1 MGKGGGG
8 SGGGGGASSGT
19 QETIQREAP
28 GVESRKLAL
37 YDEAVKLAQQP
48 VSIPAYQVAGPTGLE
63 QTGFQ
68 QAATTG
74 VGQQAVGQG
83 ITSLQAGLGS
93 AFGAPNVSQF
103 FNPYQS
109 YVTDEI
115 NRQAQIGQN
124 QLAAQAVQAGAF
136 GGGREGVQRAE
147 LDRARLE
154 TIGQSQAQGFQTAL
168 GAAQQQQGLQAQAGL
183 QTGQALG
190 QFGAQQQAMQQG
202 DIQSLLQAG
211 GVQRAL
217 GQQALEAQR
226 ATSLAQQY
234 EPYQRVEF
242 LKNVMTN
249 LPTGQSSIT
258 ATTAPGSNPLAQAA
272 GAGLGA
278 YTAYSLLKKKEGGLV
293 SIKKFQSGGAVVGEE
308 VPVPV
313 KKKQEGFFSEE
324 EKFAYLA
331 APVIG
336 SLLQARTAPGQSN
349 LQSLFGAVGQGVSQI
364 PEIGLTMKKIEAS
377 VDKKKSVGEIKP
389 LTQQQKIDFKLNP
402 EDEYLGTFTDGVLTA
417 QPTATY
423 KSAEAKTAILKDF
436 EKTAQADGSLKN
448 IIADLNKFGGGDLPG
463 VGPIAGRL
471 PKSLVSEEGVKF
483 RGRILDFVTKD
494 LKEISGGTVTTD
506 EYERYAGKYG
516 GLDTAN
522 ETVLRSAMI
531 DAQELLE
538 KAKIRALEKTDSKTA
553 KSLIDSGAITL
564 YEAPIAVRAAAGR
577 IQSPKD
583 NDANTFT
590 VVDKD
595 SGLPIKY
602 KKVNNNILVLDPR
615 NNVYVSLDKFAKT
628 QKVQEAIK

>member
-8 SGGGGGASSGT
+8 SGGGGASSGT

-37 YDEAVKLAQQP
+37 YDEAVALAQKP

-93 AFGAPNVSQF
+93 AFQAPNVSQF
-103 FNPYQS
+103 FNPYQQ

-115 NRQAQIGQN
+115 NRQAQLGQQ
-124 QLAAQAVQAGAF
+124 QLSAEAVKSGAF
-136 GGGREGVQRAE
+136 GGGRQGIASAE
-147 LDRARLE
+147 LERARL
-154 TIGQSQAQGFQTAL
+154 GQVGQAQAQGFTTAL
-168 GAAQQQQGLQAQAGL
+168 QAAQNQQGLQAQTGL
-183 QTGQALG
+183 QAGQQFG

-278 YTAYSLLKKKEGGLV
+278 YTAYNLMKRKEGGLV
-293 SIKKFQSGGAVVGEE
+293 SIKKFQEGGE
-308 VPVPV
+308 VEKTP
-313 KKKQEGFFSEE
+313 KGAFSDQER
-324 EKFAYLA
+324 FALLS

-336 SLLQARTAPGQSN
+336 ALLQGKTAPGQSN
-349 LQSLFGAVGQGVSQI
+349 LQALFGSVGKGVSEM
-364 PEIGLTMKKIEAS
+364 PETAIAIKKLDIAAQPKETKAKARTLS
-377 VDKKKSVGEIKP
+377 PGEIKTANLP
-389 LTQQQKIDFKLNP
+389 A
-402 EDEYLGTFTDGVLTA
+402 GTFA
-417 QPTATY
+417 QEDAEGNIKIVSKPSDKQLEETETVIQTLSTLNRLKKDYVELGKPVGPFYNLDPDKIGGFLSGLVGGEYGKKIQAFKAT
-423 KSAEAKTAILKDF
+423 
-436 EKTAQADGSLKN
+436 N
-448 IIADLNKFGGGDLPG
+448 ADL
-463 VGPIAGRL
+463 
-471 PKSLVSEEGVKF
+471 
-483 RGRILDFVTKD
+483 
-494 LKEISGGTVTTD
+494 
-506 EYERYAGKYG
+506 
-516 GLDTAN
+516 
-522 ETVLRSAMI
+522 SA
-531 DAQELLE
+531 
-538 KAKIRALEKTDSKTA
+538 
-553 KSLIDSGAITL
+553 
-564 YEAPIAVRAAAGR
+564 
-577 IQSPKD
+577 
-583 NDANTFT
+583 
-590 VVDKD
+590 
-595 SGLPIKY
+595 KY
-602 KKVNNNILVLDPR
+602 KKAISGAAVSEPEAKRLEAVIPSDSDTEAVYEGKIKAMDDYLNTALKIKESQGLVDVKDAFGRLEKSG
-615 NNVYVSLDKFAKT
+615 VSISNFYQPKEATDKYKFVDGVMK
-628 QKVQEAIK
+628 KVQ

>member
-37 YDEAVKLAQQP
+37 YDEAVALAQKP

-124 QLAAQAVQAGAF
+124 QLSAQAVQAGAF

-147 LDRARLE
+147 LDRARLGA
-154 TIGQSQAQGFQTAL
+154 IGQSQAQGFQTAL
-168 GAAQQQQGLQAQAGL
+168 GAAQNQQQLQAQTGLQA
-183 QTGQALG
+183 GQALG

-278 YTAYSLLKKKEGGLV
+278 YTAYSLLKRKEGGLV
-293 SIKKFQSGGAVVGEE
+293 SIRKYQKGGEVGAFTDE
-308 VPVPV
+308 
-313 KKKQEGFFSEE
+313 Q
-324 EKFAYLA
+324 KFALLS

-336 SLLQARTAPGQSN
+336 ALLQGKTAPGQTN
-349 LQSLFGAVGQGVSQI
+349 LEALFGSVGQGVSQM
-364 PEIGLTMKKIEAS
+364 PETAIAIKKLDIAGQKEGKDRTI
-377 VDKKKSVGEIKP
+377 VTRMTPDEIKAEGLAP
-389 LTQQQKIDFKLNP
+389 GTIAEKKTLITSSGALLHQGIDIKKQSDIGKLQDDVTKKQLPELDAKIQDV
-402 EDEYLGTFTDGVLTA
+402 FTKFLPYVQRGESIPGIGVGGALSVPFSQEARENRDNVAGIRNALLKIGAGTA
-417 QPTATY
+417 QSVQETNNIMDELAGGYFRTEGEFL
-423 KSAEAKTAILKDF
+423 KAIDRINERVNKEKTAIYAGYSDEEVKAF
-436 EKTAQADGSLKN
+436 TEKTGLGVKPSLASLAKKDSTKNNVPLEPGLPTYKIDLKN
-448 IIADLNKFGGGDLPG
+448 KTM
-463 VGPIAGRL
+463 
-471 PKSLVSEEGVKF
+471 PKVK
-483 RGRILDFVTKD
+483 
-494 LKEISGGTVTTD
+494 
-506 EYERYAGKYG
+506 
-516 GLDTAN
+516 
-522 ETVLRSAMI
+522 
-531 DAQELLE
+531 
-538 KAKIRALEKTDSKTA
+538 
-553 KSLIDSGAITL
+553 
-564 YEAPIAVRAAAGR
+564 
-577 IQSPKD
+577 
-583 NDANTFT
+583 
-590 VVDKD
+590 
-595 SGLPIKY
+595 
-602 KKVNNNILVLDPR
+602 
-615 NNVYVSLDKFAKT
+615 
-628 QKVQEAIK
+628 

>member
-278 YTAYSLLKKKEGGLV
+278 YTAYSLLKRKEGGLV
-293 SIKKFQSGGAVVGEE
+293 SIKKFQVGGAVTT
-308 VPVPV
+308 P
-313 KKKQEGFFSEE
+313 KQQEGVFSDEE
-324 EKFAYLA
+324 RFALLS

-336 SLLQARTAPGQSN
+336 ALLEGKTAPGQSN
-349 LQSLFGAVGQGVSQI
+349 LQALFGSVGKGVSQI
-364 PEIGLTMKKIEAS
+364 PE
-377 VDKKKSVGEIKP
+377 
-389 LTQQQKIDFKLNP
+389 
-402 EDEYLGTFTDGVLTA
+402 
-417 QPTATY
+417 
-423 KSAEAKTAILKDF
+423 TAIAIKKLD
-436 EKTAQADGSLKN
+436 
-448 IIADLNKFGGGDLPG
+448 
-463 VGPIAGRL
+463 IAGRKEGKDRTIVTRMSPDEIKAEGLAPGTIAERKILVTSSGALLNQGYDIKKQSDIGKLQDDITKKQL
-471 PKSLVSEEGVKF
+471 PELDAKIQDVFTKFLPYVQRGESIPGIGVGGSLMVPFSQEARENRDSVAGIRNALLKIGAGTAQSKQETENIMQELAGGLFRTEEEFLKAIDRINSRVNKEKEAIYAGYSDEEVKAFTEKTGLGVKPSLASLAKNTDSQKNNVPLEP
-483 RGRILDFVTKD
+483 GLPTYKID
-494 LKEISGGTVTTD
+494 LK
-506 EYERYAGKYG
+506 
-516 GLDTAN
+516 N
-522 ETVLRSAMI
+522 
-531 DAQELLE
+531 
-538 KAKIRALEKTDSKTA
+538 KTM
-553 KSLIDSGAITL
+553 
-564 YEAPIAVRAAAGR
+564 
-577 IQSPKD
+577 PK
-583 NDANTFT
+583 
-590 VVDKD
+590 VK
-595 SGLPIKY
+595 
-602 KKVNNNILVLDPR
+602 
-615 NNVYVSLDKFAKT
+615 
-628 QKVQEAIK
+628 

>member
-147 LDRARLE
+147 LDRARLGA
-154 TIGQSQAQGFQTAL
+154 IGQSQAQGFQTAL
-168 GAAQQQQGLQAQAGL
+168 GAAQNQQQLQAQTGLQAGAQFGQL
-183 QTGQALG
+183 GQALTG
-190 QFGAQQQAMQQG
+190 VGAQQQAMQQG

-278 YTAYSLLKKKEGGLV
+278 YTAYSLLKPRMKEGGLV
-293 SIKKFQSGGAVVGEE
+293 SIKKFQLGGAVVGEE
-308 VPVPV
+308 APVPV
-313 KKKQEGFFSEE
+313 KKKQEGLFSDD
-324 EKFAYLA
+324 EKFAFLA

-336 SLLQARTAPGQSN
+336 SLLQAKTAPGQSN
-349 LQSLFGAVGQGVSQI
+349 LQSLFGAVGEGVSQI
-364 PEIGLTMKKIEAS
+364 PAVGLKIKELEGKKTTTQKSIRKASETENIGLGYNPKDEILLNVEDGAVTGIAKEVFKVSDSNKEINTQLEKINVRQTDGALRDLE
-377 VDKKKSVGEIKP
+377 
-389 LTQQQKIDFKLNP
+389 
-402 EDEYLGTFTDGVLTA
+402 EYLQTLSQKG
-417 QPTATY
+417 
-423 KSAEAKTAILKDF
+423 E
-436 EKTAQADGSLKN
+436 
-448 IIADLNKFGGGDLPG
+448 GGDLPG
-463 VGPIAGRL
+463 IGPIGGRNPFPSTEGKIL
-471 PKSLVSEEGVKF
+471 RAKLQNVINIRLKDQSGAAVTDSEF
-483 RGRILDFVTKD
+483 NRFQDALA
-494 LKEISGGTVTTD
+494 GGTTATDQAALLEQVRGLRKGLETDKVNLINRIDPKGAKAFIEQGGITFFESPAYVKGQVTG
-506 EYERYAGKYG
+506 AGIPIKEDPNVLVIDGEKLKFYG
-516 GLDTAN
+516 GVPHTLDT
-522 ETVLRSAMI
+522 
-531 DAQELLE
+531 
-538 KAKIRALEKTDSKTA
+538 KTGVWKTKKLTTSK
-553 KSLIDSGAITL
+553 K
-564 YEAPIAVRAAAGR
+564 
-577 IQSPKD
+577 
-583 NDANTFT
+583 
-590 VVDKD
+590 
-595 SGLPIKY
+595 
-602 KKVNNNILVLDPR
+602 
-615 NNVYVSLDKFAKT
+615 
-628 QKVQEAIK
+628 

>member
-37 YDEAVKLAQQP
+37 YDEAVALAQKP

-147 LDRARLE
+147 LDRARLSS
-154 TIGQSQAQGFQTAL
+154 IGQSQAQGFQTAL
-168 GAAQQQQGLQAQAGL
+168 GAAQQQQQLQAQAGL

-278 YTAYSLLKKKEGGLV
+278 YTAYSLLKPRMKEGGLV
-293 SIKKFQSGGAVVGEE
+293 SIKKFQEGGFNE
-308 VPVPV
+308 VTPPA
-313 KKKQEGFFSEE
+313 KKKQEGLFSDD
-324 EKFAYLA
+324 EKFAFLA

-336 SLLQARTAPGQSN
+336 SLLQAKTAPGQSN
-349 LQSLFGAVGQGVSQI
+349 LQSLFGAVGEGVSQI
-364 PEIGLTMKKIEAS
+364 PAVGLKIKELEGKKTTTQKGIRKASETENIGLGYNPKDEILLNVEDGAVTGIAKEVFKVSDSNKEINTQLEKINIRQTDGALRDLE
-377 VDKKKSVGEIKP
+377 
-389 LTQQQKIDFKLNP
+389 
-402 EDEYLGTFTDGVLTA
+402 EYLQTLSQKG
-417 QPTATY
+417 
-423 KSAEAKTAILKDF
+423 E
-436 EKTAQADGSLKN
+436 
-448 IIADLNKFGGGDLPG
+448 GGDLPG
-463 VGPIAGRL
+463 IGPIGGRNPFPSTEGKIL
-471 PKSLVSEEGVKF
+471 RAKLQNVINIRLKDQSGAAVTDSEF
-483 RGRILDFVTKD
+483 NRFQDALA
-494 LKEISGGTVTTD
+494 GGTTATDQAALLEQVRGLRKGLETDKVNLINRIDPKGAKAFIEQGGITFFESPAYVKGQVTG
-506 EYERYAGKYG
+506 AGIPIKEDPNVLVIDGEKLKFYG
-516 GLDTAN
+516 GVPHTLDT
-522 ETVLRSAMI
+522 
-531 DAQELLE
+531 
-538 KAKIRALEKTDSKTA
+538 KTGVWKTKKLTTSK
-553 KSLIDSGAITL
+553 K
-564 YEAPIAVRAAAGR
+564 
-577 IQSPKD
+577 
-583 NDANTFT
+583 
-590 VVDKD
+590 
-595 SGLPIKY
+595 
-602 KKVNNNILVLDPR
+602 
-615 NNVYVSLDKFAKT
+615 
-628 QKVQEAIK
+628 

>member
-278 YTAYSLLKKKEGGLV
+278 YTAYSLLKPRMKEGGLV
-293 SIKKFQSGGAVVGEE
+293 SVKKFQEGGAVAA
-308 VPVPV
+308 P
-313 KKKQEGFFSEE
+313 KKQEGAFTDEQ
-324 EKFAYLA
+324 KFALLS

-336 SLLQARTAPGQSN
+336 ALLQGKTAPGQTN
-349 LQSLFGAVGQGVSQI
+349 LEALFGSVGKGVSEI
-364 PEIGLTMKKIEAS
+364 PETAIAIKKLDIAAQPKETKAKARTLTP
-377 VDKKKSVGEIKP
+377 GEIKAANLP
-389 LTQQQKIDFKLNP
+389 A
-402 EDEYLGTFTDGVLTA
+402 GTFA
-417 QPTATY
+417 QEDAEGNIKIVSKPSDKQLEETETVIQTLSTLNRLKKDYVELGKPVGPFYNLDPDKIGGFLSGLVGGETGKKIQAFKATGADLSAKY
-423 KSAEAKTAILKDF
+423 KKAISGAAVSEPEAKRLEAVIPSDSDTEAVWEGKTKAMEDYLNTALKIKESQGLVDI
-436 EKTAQADGSLKN
+436 KQA
-448 IIADLNKFGGGDLPG
+448 FG
-463 VGPIAGRL
+463 
-471 PKSLVSEEGVKF
+471 
-483 RGRILDFVTKD
+483 
-494 LKEISGGTVTTD
+494 
-506 EYERYAGKYG
+506 
-516 GLDTAN
+516 
-522 ETVLRSAMI
+522 
-531 DAQELLE
+531 
-538 KAKIRALEKTDSKTA
+538 ALEKSGVSISNFYQPKEATD
-553 KSLIDSGAITL
+553 
-564 YEAPIAVRAAAGR
+564 
-577 IQSPKD
+577 
-583 NDANTFT
+583 
-590 VVDKD
+590 
-595 SGLPIKY
+595 KY
-602 KKVNNNILVLDPR
+602 KFVDGVMK
-615 NNVYVSLDKFAKT
+615 
-628 QKVQEAIK
+628 KVQ

>member
-8 SGGGGGASSGT
+8 SGGGGGAQSGT

-37 YDEAVKLAQQP
+37 YDEAVALAQKP

-93 AFGAPNVSQF
+93 AFQAPNVSQF
-103 FNPYQS
+103 FNPYQQ

-115 NRQAQIGQN
+115 NRQAQLGQQ
-124 QLAAQAVQAGAF
+124 QLSAEAVKSGAF
-136 GGGREGVQRAE
+136 GGGRQGIASAE
-147 LDRARLE
+147 LERARLGQV
-154 TIGQSQAQGFQTAL
+154 GQSQAQGFNTAL
-168 GAAQQQQGLQAQAGL
+168 QAAQQQQGLQAQTGL
-183 QTGQALG
+183 QAGQQFG

-278 YTAYSLLKKKEGGLV
+278 YTAYNLMKRKEGGLV
-293 SIKKFQSGGAVVGEE
+293 SIKKY
-308 VPVPV
+308 
-313 KKKQEGFFSEE
+313 QEGGEVEKTPKGAFSDKER
-324 EKFAYLA
+324 FALLA

-336 SLLQARTAPGQSN
+336 SLLQGTTAPGQSN
-349 LQSLFGAVGQGVSQI
+349 LQGLFKSVGQGVSQI
-364 PEIGLTMKKIEAS
+364 PETAIQIRKLDIAAQPKETKAKARTLSPKEIADAKLPTGTFAQEDAEGNIKIVSKPSDKQLEETENVVSTLSTLSRLKKDYVALNKPVGPFYNLDPDKIGGFLSGLVGGETGKKIQAFKATGADLS
-377 VDKKKSVGEIKP
+377 AKYKKAISGAAVSEP
-389 LTQQQKIDFKLNP
+389 
-402 EDEYLGTFTDGVLTA
+402 
-417 QPTATY
+417 
-423 KSAEAKTAILKDF
+423 EAKRLEAVIPSDSDTEAVWEGKTKAMEDYLNTALKIK
-436 EKTAQADGSLKN
+436 ESQGLIN
-448 IIADLNKFGGGDLPG
+448 IKDAFG
-463 VGPIAGRL
+463 
-471 PKSLVSEEGVKF
+471 
-483 RGRILDFVTKD
+483 
-494 LKEISGGTVTTD
+494 
-506 EYERYAGKYG
+506 
-516 GLDTAN
+516 
-522 ETVLRSAMI
+522 
-531 DAQELLE
+531 
-538 KAKIRALEKTDSKTA
+538 ALEKSGVSISNFYQPKEATD
-553 KSLIDSGAITL
+553 
-564 YEAPIAVRAAAGR
+564 
-577 IQSPKD
+577 
-583 NDANTFT
+583 
-590 VVDKD
+590 
-595 SGLPIKY
+595 KY
-602 KKVNNNILVLDPR
+602 KFVDGVMK
-615 NNVYVSLDKFAKT
+615 
-628 QKVQEAIK
+628 KVQ

>member
-8 SGGGGGASSGT
+8 SGGGGGAQSGT

-37 YDEAVKLAQQP
+37 YDEAVALAQKP
-48 VSIPAYQVAGPTGLE
+48 VTIPAYQVAGPTGLE

-93 AFGAPNVSQF
+93 AFQAPNISQF
-103 FNPYQS
+103 FNPYQQ

-115 NRQAQIGQN
+115 NRQAQIAQN
-124 QLAAQAVQAGAF
+124 QVAAQAVGAGAF
-136 GGGREGVQRAE
+136 GGGREGIQRAE

-154 TIGQSQAQGFQTAL
+154 AIGQSRAQGFGTAL
-168 GAAQQQQGLQAQAGL
+168 QAAQQQQGLQAQTGL
-183 QTGQALG
+183 QAGAQLG
-190 QFGAQQQAMQQG
+190 QFGAQQQAMQQA

-278 YTAYSLLKKKEGGLV
+278 YTAYNLLKRKEGGLV
-293 SIKKFQSGGAVVGEE
+293 SIKKYQEGGAVNTQ
-308 VPVPV
+308 P
-313 KKKQEGFFSEE
+313 KKTQQGLFSDE

-331 APVIG
+331 APVVG

-349 LQSLFGAVGQGVSQI
+349 IQSLLGAVGEGVSQI
-364 PEIGLTMKKIEAS
+364 PAVGLKIKELEGKKTGTQKGIRKASEAENISLGYNPKDEIILNVEDGAVTGVAKEVFKVSDSNKEINTQLEKINIRQTDGALRDLE
-377 VDKKKSVGEIKP
+377 
-389 LTQQQKIDFKLNP
+389 
-402 EDEYLGTFTDGVLTA
+402 EYLQTLA
-417 QPTATY
+417 Q
-423 KSAEAKTAILKDF
+423 KGE
-436 EKTAQADGSLKN
+436 
-448 IIADLNKFGGGDLPG
+448 GGDLPG
-463 VGPIAGRL
+463 VGPIGGRNPFPSTEGKILRAKLQNVINIRLKDQSGAAVTDSEFNRFQDALAGGVTATNQAALLEQVRGL
-471 PKSLVSEEGVKF
+471 RKGLETDKVNLINRIDPKGAKAFIEQGGITFFESPAYVKGQVAGAGIPVKEDPNVLVIDGEKLKF
-483 RGRILDFVTKD
+483 
-494 LKEISGGTVTTD
+494 
-506 EYERYAGKYG
+506 YG
-516 GLDTAN
+516 GVPHTLDTK
-522 ETVLRSAMI
+522 TGI
-531 DAQELLE
+531 W
-538 KAKIRALEKTDSKTA
+538 KAKKLTTSK
-553 KSLIDSGAITL
+553 K
-564 YEAPIAVRAAAGR
+564 
-577 IQSPKD
+577 
-583 NDANTFT
+583 
-590 VVDKD
+590 
-595 SGLPIKY
+595 
-602 KKVNNNILVLDPR
+602 
-615 NNVYVSLDKFAKT
+615 
-628 QKVQEAIK
+628 

>member
-8 SGGGGGASSGT
+8 SGGGGGAQSGT

-37 YDEAVKLAQQP
+37 YDEAVALAQKP

-93 AFGAPNVSQF
+93 AFQAPNVSQF
-103 FNPYQS
+103 FNPYQQ

-124 QLAAQAVQAGAF
+124 KIAAQAVSAGAF

-154 TIGQSQAQGFQTAL
+154 AIGQSQATGFNTAL
-168 GAAQQQQGLQAQAGL
+168 QAAQQQQGLQAQTGL
-183 QTGQALG
+183 QAGQQFG

-278 YTAYSLLKKKEGGLV
+278 YTAYNLMKRKEGGLV
-293 SIKKFQSGGAVVGEE
+293 SIKKY
-308 VPVPV
+308 
-313 KKKQEGFFSEE
+313 QEGGEVEKTPKGAFSDQER
-324 EKFAYLA
+324 FALLA

-336 SLLQARTAPGQSN
+336 SLLQGTTAPGQSN
-349 LQSLFGAVGQGVSQI
+349 LEGLFKSVGQGVSQI
-364 PEIGLTMKKIEAS
+364 PETAIQIRKLDIAAQPKETKAKARTLS
-377 VDKKKSVGEIKP
+377 PGEIKAANLP
-389 LTQQQKIDFKLNP
+389 A
-402 EDEYLGTFTDGVLTA
+402 GTFA
-417 QPTATY
+417 QEDAEGNIKIVSKPSDKQLEETENVVSTLSTLNRLKKDYVALNKPVGPFYNLDPDKIGGFLSGLVGGETGKKIQAFKATGADLSAKY
-423 KSAEAKTAILKDF
+423 KKAISGAAVSEPEAKRLEAVIPSDSDTEAVWEGKTKAMEDYLNTALKIK
-436 EKTAQADGSLKN
+436 ESQGLIN
-448 IIADLNKFGGGDLPG
+448 IKDAFG
-463 VGPIAGRL
+463 
-471 PKSLVSEEGVKF
+471 
-483 RGRILDFVTKD
+483 
-494 LKEISGGTVTTD
+494 
-506 EYERYAGKYG
+506 
-516 GLDTAN
+516 
-522 ETVLRSAMI
+522 
-531 DAQELLE
+531 
-538 KAKIRALEKTDSKTA
+538 ALEKSGVSISNFYQPKEATD
-553 KSLIDSGAITL
+553 
-564 YEAPIAVRAAAGR
+564 
-577 IQSPKD
+577 
-583 NDANTFT
+583 
-590 VVDKD
+590 
-595 SGLPIKY
+595 KY
-602 KKVNNNILVLDPR
+602 KFVDGVMK
-615 NNVYVSLDKFAKT
+615 
-628 QKVQEAIK
+628 KVQ

>member
-278 YTAYSLLKKKEGGLV
+278 YTAYSLLKRKEGGLV
-293 SIKKFQSGGAVVGEE
+293 SIKKFQNGGLNEITPPA
-308 VPVPV
+308 
-313 KKKQEGFFSEE
+313 KKKQEGVFSDEE
-324 EKFAYLA
+324 RFALLS

-336 SLLQARTAPGQSN
+336 ALLQGKTSPGQSN
-349 LQSLFGAVGQGVSQI
+349 LQALFGSVGQGVSQI
-364 PEIGLTMKKIEAS
+364 PETAIAIKKLDIAGQKEGKDRTIVTRMS
-377 VDKKKSVGEIKP
+377 PDEIKAEGLAPGTIAERKILVTSSGALLNQGYDIKKQSDIGKLQDDITKKQLPELDAKIQDVFTKFLPYVQRGESIPGIGVGGSLMVPFSQEARENRDSVAGIRNALLKIGAGTAQSKQETENIMQELAGGLFRTEEEFLKAIDRINSRVNKEKEAIYAGYSDEEVKAFTEKTGLGVKPSLASLAKNTDSQKNNVP
-389 LTQQQKIDFKLNP
+389 LEPGLPTYKID
-402 EDEYLGTFTDGVLTA
+402 
-417 QPTATY
+417 
-423 KSAEAKTAILKDF
+423 
-436 EKTAQADGSLKN
+436 LKN
-448 IIADLNKFGGGDLPG
+448 KTM
-463 VGPIAGRL
+463 
-471 PKSLVSEEGVKF
+471 PKVK
-483 RGRILDFVTKD
+483 
-494 LKEISGGTVTTD
+494 
-506 EYERYAGKYG
+506 
-516 GLDTAN
+516 
-522 ETVLRSAMI
+522 
-531 DAQELLE
+531 
-538 KAKIRALEKTDSKTA
+538 
-553 KSLIDSGAITL
+553 
-564 YEAPIAVRAAAGR
+564 
-577 IQSPKD
+577 
-583 NDANTFT
+583 
-590 VVDKD
+590 
-595 SGLPIKY
+595 
-602 KKVNNNILVLDPR
+602 
-615 NNVYVSLDKFAKT
+615 
-628 QKVQEAIK
+628 

>member
-8 SGGGGGASSGT
+8 SGGGGAQSGT

-93 AFGAPNVSQF
+93 AFQAPNVSQF
-103 FNPYQS
+103 FNPYQQ

-115 NRQAQIGQN
+115 NRQAQLGQQ
-124 QLAAQAVQAGAF
+124 QLSAEAVRSGAF
-136 GGGREGVQRAE
+136 GGGRQGIASAE
-147 LDRARLE
+147 LERAR
-154 TIGQSQAQGFQTAL
+154 IGQVGQAQAQGFQTAL
-168 GAAQQQQGLQAQAGL
+168 QAAQQQQGLQAQTGL
-183 QTGQALG
+183 QAGQQFG

-278 YTAYSLLKKKEGGLV
+278 YTAYNLMKRKEGGLV
-293 SIKKFQSGGAVVGEE
+293 SIKKY
-308 VPVPV
+308 
-313 KKKQEGFFSEE
+313 QEGGEVEKTPKGAFSDQER
-324 EKFAYLA
+324 FALLA

-336 SLLQARTAPGQSN
+336 SLLQGTTAPGQSN
-349 LQSLFGAVGQGVSQI
+349 LQGLFKSVGQGVSQI
-364 PEIGLTMKKIEAS
+364 PETAIQIRKLDIAAQPKETKAKARKLTPEEIKSSGLPSGTFAQEDAEGNIKIVSKPSDKQLEETENAVSTLATLNRLKKDYVELGKPVGPFYNLDPQKIGGFLSGVVGGEYGKKIQAFKATGADLS
-377 VDKKKSVGEIKP
+377 AKYKKAISGAAVSEP
-389 LTQQQKIDFKLNP
+389 
-402 EDEYLGTFTDGVLTA
+402 
-417 QPTATY
+417 
-423 KSAEAKTAILKDF
+423 EAKRLEAVIPSDSDS
-436 EKTAQADGSLKN
+436 EAVWEGKTKAMEDY
-448 IIADLNKFGGGDLPG
+448 LN
-463 VGPIAGRL
+463 
-471 PKSLVSEEGVKF
+471 
-483 RGRILDFVTKD
+483 
-494 LKEISGGTVTTD
+494 
-506 EYERYAGKYG
+506 
-516 GLDTAN
+516 
-522 ETVLRSAMI
+522 TVLKIKESQGLI
-531 DAQELLE
+531 NIKDAFG
-538 KAKIRALEKTDSKTA
+538 ALEKSGVSISNFYQPKEATD
-553 KSLIDSGAITL
+553 
-564 YEAPIAVRAAAGR
+564 
-577 IQSPKD
+577 
-583 NDANTFT
+583 
-590 VVDKD
+590 
-595 SGLPIKY
+595 KY
-602 KKVNNNILVLDPR
+602 KFVDGVMK
-615 NNVYVSLDKFAKT
+615 
-628 QKVQEAIK
+628 KVQ

>member
-48 VSIPAYQVAGPTGLE
+48 VTIPAYQVAGPTGLE

-93 AFGAPNVSQF
+93 AFQAPNISQF
-103 FNPYQS
+103 FNPYQQ

-115 NRQAQIGQN
+115 NRQAQLGQQ
-124 QLAAQAVQAGAF
+124 QLSAEAVKSGAF
-136 GGGREGVQRAE
+136 GGGRQGVAQAE
-147 LDRARLE
+147 LERAR
-154 TIGQSQAQGFQTAL
+154 IGQVGQAQAAGFGAAL
-168 GAAQQQQGLQAQAGL
+168 QAAQQQQGLQAQTGL
-183 QTGQALG
+183 QAGQQFG
-190 QFGAQQQAMQQG
+190 QFGAQQQAMQQA

-278 YTAYSLLKKKEGGLV
+278 YTAYNLLRPQGRKEGGLI
-293 SIKKFQSGGAVVGEE
+293 SIKKYQEGGAVNTKPIKTQQGL
-308 VPVPV
+308 
-313 KKKQEGFFSEE
+313 FSDE

-331 APVIG
+331 APVVG

-349 LQSLFGAVGQGVSQI
+349 IQSLLGAVGEGVSQI
-364 PEIGLTMKKIEAS
+364 PAIGLNIKKIEAS
-377 VDKKKSVGEIKP
+377 ADKKTSTKQIKE
-389 LTQQQKIDFKLNP
+389 LTLAEKERYGFMPSDVA
-402 EDEYLGTFTDGVLTA
+402 LGTYTDGVLSDI
-417 QPTATY
+417 PKATFDTKEQFKEIRTGLE
-423 KSAEAKTAILKDF
+423 KSSIKEADEALR
-436 EKTAQADGSLKN
+436 SLELT
-448 IIADLNKFGGGDLPG
+448 IADLAKKGEGGNLPG
-463 VGPIAGRL
+463 IGVIEGRVYTGTQGKNLRAQLAAFSNIRLKVRSGAAVTESEFNRFQEELAGGQTTMDETALLATLNKARAEL
-471 PKSLVSEEGVKF
+471 EKEKVKLINQFDPRASKAFIEQEGVAFYESPGFIKNKVGAARIPQPQDDSQIIDGIRVKF
-483 RGRILDFVTKD
+483 
-494 LKEISGGTVTTD
+494 
-506 EYERYAGKYG
+506 
-516 GLDTAN
+516 
-522 ETVLRSAMI
+522 
-531 DAQELLE
+531 
-538 KAKIRALEKTDSKTA
+538 
-553 KSLIDSGAITL
+553 
-564 YEAPIAVRAAAGR
+564 AAGVPMYLH
-577 IQSPKD
+577 PKD
-583 NDANTFT
+583 GVYRRTKP
-590 VVDKD
+590 VI
-595 SGLPIKY
+595 IKEE
-602 KKVNNNILVLDPR
+602 KK
-615 NNVYVSLDKFAKT
+615 
-628 QKVQEAIK
+628 

>member
-8 SGGGGGASSGT
+8 SGGGGGAQSGT

-37 YDEAVKLAQQP
+37 YDEAVALAQKP

-93 AFGAPNVSQF
+93 AFQAPNVSQF
-103 FNPYQS
+103 FNPYQQ

-115 NRQAQIGQN
+115 NRQAQLGQQ
-124 QLAAQAVQAGAF
+124 QLSAEAVKSGAF
-136 GGGREGVQRAE
+136 GGGRQGVAQAE
-147 LDRARLE
+147 LERAR
-154 TIGQSQAQGFQTAL
+154 IGQVGQAQAAGFGAAL
-168 GAAQQQQGLQAQAGL
+168 QAAQQQQGLQAQTGL
-183 QTGQALG
+183 QAGQQFG

-278 YTAYSLLKKKEGGLV
+278 YTAYNLMKRKEGGLV
-293 SIKKFQSGGAVVGEE
+293 SIKKYQGGGEVE
-308 VPVPV
+308 KTP
-313 KKKQEGFFSEE
+313 KGAFSDQER
-324 EKFAYLA
+324 FALLA

-336 SLLQARTAPGQSN
+336 SLLQGTTAPGQSN
-349 LQSLFGAVGQGVSQI
+349 LEGLFKSVGQGVSQI
-364 PEIGLTMKKIEAS
+364 PETAIQIRKLDIAAQPKETKAKTRDLTPDEIKDRKLPAGTVAQVDAEGNIKIVSKPSDKQLEETENVVSTLSTLNRLKKDYVALNKPVGPFYNLDPDKIGGFLSGLVGGETGKKIQAFKATGADLS
-377 VDKKKSVGEIKP
+377 AKYKKAISGAAVSEP
-389 LTQQQKIDFKLNP
+389 
-402 EDEYLGTFTDGVLTA
+402 
-417 QPTATY
+417 
-423 KSAEAKTAILKDF
+423 EAKRLEAVIPSDSDTEAVWEGKTKAMEDYLNTALKIK
-436 EKTAQADGSLKN
+436 ESQGLIN
-448 IIADLNKFGGGDLPG
+448 IKDAFG
-463 VGPIAGRL
+463 
-471 PKSLVSEEGVKF
+471 
-483 RGRILDFVTKD
+483 
-494 LKEISGGTVTTD
+494 
-506 EYERYAGKYG
+506 
-516 GLDTAN
+516 
-522 ETVLRSAMI
+522 
-531 DAQELLE
+531 
-538 KAKIRALEKTDSKTA
+538 ALEKSGVSISNFYQPKEATD
-553 KSLIDSGAITL
+553 
-564 YEAPIAVRAAAGR
+564 
-577 IQSPKD
+577 
-583 NDANTFT
+583 
-590 VVDKD
+590 
-595 SGLPIKY
+595 KY
-602 KKVNNNILVLDPR
+602 KFVDGVMK
-615 NNVYVSLDKFAKT
+615 
-628 QKVQEAIK
+628 KVQ

>member
-8 SGGGGGASSGT
+8 SGGGGAQSGT

-93 AFGAPNVSQF
+93 AFQAPNVSQF
-103 FNPYQS
+103 FNPYQQ

-115 NRQAQIGQN
+115 NRQAQLGQQ
-124 QLAAQAVQAGAF
+124 QLSAEAVKSGAF
-136 GGGREGVQRAE
+136 GGGRQGIASAE
-147 LDRARLE
+147 LERARL
-154 TIGQSQAQGFQTAL
+154 GQVGQAQAQGFTTAL
-168 GAAQQQQGLQAQAGL
+168 QAAQNQQGLQAQTGL
-183 QTGQALG
+183 QAGQQFG

-278 YTAYSLLKKKEGGLV
+278 YTAYNLLKRKEGGLV
-293 SIKKFQSGGAVVGEE
+293 SIKKFQEGGLNEITPPA
-308 VPVPV
+308 
-313 KKKQEGFFSEE
+313 KKKQEGFFSDEE
-324 EKFAYLA
+324 RFAYLA

-349 LQSLFGAVGQGVSQI
+349 IQSLLGAVGEGVSQI
-364 PEIGLTMKKIEAS
+364 PAVGLNIKKIEAS
-377 VDKKKSVGEIKP
+377 ADKKTSTKQVKE
-389 LTQQQKIDFKLNP
+389 LTTAEKEKYGFMPSDVALAT
-402 EDEYLGTFTDGVLTA
+402 YTDGVLSDI
-417 QPTATY
+417 PKATFDT
-423 KSAEAKTAILKDF
+423 KEQFKEIRTGF
-436 EKTAQADGSLKN
+436 EKSSIKGADEALRSLELT
-448 IIADLNKFGGGDLPG
+448 IADLAKKGEGGNLPG
-463 VGPIAGRL
+463 IGAIEGRFYTGTQGKNLRAQLAAFSNIRLKDRSGAAVTESEFNRFQEELAGGQTTMDETALLATLSKARSELEKEKVKLVNQFDPRASKAFIEQEGIAFYESPGFIKNKVGAANITQPQDESQIIDGVR
-471 PKSLVSEEGVKF
+471 VKF
-483 RGRILDFVTKD
+483 
-494 LKEISGGTVTTD
+494 
-506 EYERYAGKYG
+506 
-516 GLDTAN
+516 
-522 ETVLRSAMI
+522 
-531 DAQELLE
+531 
-538 KAKIRALEKTDSKTA
+538 
-553 KSLIDSGAITL
+553 
-564 YEAPIAVRAAAGR
+564 AAGVPMYLH
-577 IQSPKD
+577 PKD
-583 NDANTFT
+583 GVYRRTKP
-590 VVDKD
+590 VIIKEDK
-595 SGLPIKY
+595 K
-602 KKVNNNILVLDPR
+602 
-615 NNVYVSLDKFAKT
+615 
-628 QKVQEAIK
+628 

>member
-37 YDEAVKLAQQP
+37 YDEAVALAQKP

-93 AFGAPNVSQF
+93 AFQAPNVSQF
-103 FNPYQS
+103 FNPYQQ

-115 NRQAQIGQN
+115 NRQAQLGQQ
-124 QLAAQAVQAGAF
+124 QLSAEAVKSGAF
-136 GGGREGVQRAE
+136 GGGRQGIAQAE
-147 LDRARLE
+147 LERAR
-154 TIGQSQAQGFQTAL
+154 IGQVGQAQAAGFGAAL
-168 GAAQQQQGLQAQAGL
+168 QAAQQQQGLQAQTGL
-183 QTGQALG
+183 QAGQQFG

-278 YTAYSLLKKKEGGLV
+278 YTAYNLMKRKEGGLV
-293 SIKKFQSGGAVVGEE
+293 SIKKFQNGGEVKETPKKLKGAFSDEE
-308 VPVPV
+308 R
-313 KKKQEGFFSEE
+313 
-324 EKFAYLA
+324 FALLA

-336 SLLQARTAPGQSN
+336 SLLEGRTAPGQSN
-349 LQSLFGAVGQGVSQI
+349 LQALFGSVGKGVSQM
-364 PEIGLTMKKIEAS
+364 PEVALQIKKLDIAAEPKETKAKARTLS
-377 VDKKKSVGEIKP
+377 PGEIKAANLP
-389 LTQQQKIDFKLNP
+389 T
-402 EDEYLGTFTDGVLTA
+402 GTFA
-417 QPTATY
+417 QEDAEGNIKIVSKPSDKQLAEQENVVQTLSSLNNIEKQYIKLGKPVGPFYNLDPDKIGGFLSGLVGGETGKNIQEFKAGLGDLKAKY
-423 KSAEAKTAILKDF
+423 IQAISGAAVSEQEAKRLSAIIPSDTDSEVEFEGKTRAMRNYLNTALKIK
-436 EKTAQADGSLKN
+436 EAQGLGDVKEA
-448 IIADLNKFGGGDLPG
+448 FG
-463 VGPIAGRL
+463 
-471 PKSLVSEEGVKF
+471 
-483 RGRILDFVTKD
+483 
-494 LKEISGGTVTTD
+494 
-506 EYERYAGKYG
+506 
-516 GLDTAN
+516 
-522 ETVLRSAMI
+522 
-531 DAQELLE
+531 
-538 KAKIRALEKTDSKTA
+538 ALEKSGVSVDSFYKPKTA
-553 KSLIDSGAITL
+553 TD
-564 YEAPIAVRAAAGR
+564 
-577 IQSPKD
+577 
-583 NDANTFT
+583 
-590 VVDKD
+590 
-595 SGLPIKY
+595 KY
-602 KKVNNNILVLDPR
+602 KFVDGVMKKV
-615 NNVYVSLDKFAKT
+615 
-628 QKVQEAIK
+628 E